1 VSGKKWLHK
10 SYKENESADFYSYQC
25 GKATG
30 WSGCPVFVLFSIKA
44 FIVKYL
50 TEKQK

>member
-10 SYKENESADFYSYQC
+10 SYKENESANFYSYQC
-25 GKATG
+25 VKAKD
-30 WSGCPVFVLFSIKA
+30 WSGCRVFVLFSISA